1 MAIDTDNNSV
11 ETGFVPWE
19 MESMAPRENM
29 TSVGCGWRLLLQ
41 SLWAGNSYYRIIWV
55 PGACTEIAANVEID
69 IDEE

>member
-41 SLWAGNSYYRIIWV
+41 SLWAGN
-55 PGACTEIAANVEID
+55 NN
-69 IDEE
+69 